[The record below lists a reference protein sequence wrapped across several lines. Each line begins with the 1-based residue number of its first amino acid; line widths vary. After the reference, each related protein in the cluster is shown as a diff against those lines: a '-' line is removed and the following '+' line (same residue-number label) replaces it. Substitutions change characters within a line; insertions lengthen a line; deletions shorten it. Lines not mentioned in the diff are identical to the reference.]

1 MSQNGLGKSAAVI
14 VAAILLFSVFS
25 VLTLSIKPAEAQ
37 QAPQLPQLS
46 QQAQSLPREQRN
58 WEYLNGDAWGQ
69 NYNPQNQLNKDNV
82 QFLELKWIYPIP
94 TVTQQAGRF
103 QGFASVN
110 EGSMAPPLVVDGVMY
125 TVLNSKMVLAIDAK
139 TGKEVWRWVNS
150 FDNRNINSSLPV
162 LSGYQIG
169 HTHGIHYVDGKIW
182 LNDFGCQVTAL
193 DAKTGK
199 SVRNYTNLCREIPM
213 DSPQGMGIP
222 TNSGFYAG
230 AGGHPPSFYNRE
242 NIMIWTIGGASEG
255 TWGGRSYVAGHDI
268 TTGQLKWRF
277 FYIPPCGDPATCKPL
292 FQREKQEWGNWL
304 VQNCNKI
311 WIQGIKSC
319 TLDQDL
325 LRNDF
330 GNMRFNSG
338 VSNVWGTYVVDQ
350 ETGILYFGTAQAGPD
365 WNATHAPG
373 FRLFGASVLALN
385 ARNGELVWA
394 HQTTARDLWDYDCS
408 WNTILTNAKVKGQD
422 KKVVI
427 KACKNGFVHVLDAAT
442 GEKLHLLE
450 SPDIKRT
457 PEQLLGNPEWNG
469 RLFDPRNKDHMTKP
483 WTNYPSKD
491 AFFFNCPVTG
501 CLESDIAYDPV
512 RNMVFAGTYNSPTW
526 ARITGAD
533 PRGVSLG
540 GQLNPANFPKPFEPK
555 INMTINAWDLN
566 TGELK
571 WRYFIDKVG
580 FRGGVIVSGGLVWF
594 AATDGFAK
602 ALDAD
607 TGKVLYEANLGISQ
621 LVQPTI
627 AADADGKIKLF
638 RVVGGHAFFANILGP
653 QGSGSNVPGAIMAY
667 GLPDTIPAPKEIIK
681 EVPKEVI
688 KEVPKEVIKEV
699 TVETVS
705 PVSYGIVGLG
715 IVIAVIG
722 IVMSR
727 RKKA

>member
-1 MSQNGLGKSAAVI
+1 
-14 VAAILLFSVFS
+14 
-25 VLTLSIKPAEAQ
+25 
-37 QAPQLPQLS
+37 
-46 QQAQSLPREQRN
+46 
-58 WEYLNGDAWGQ
+58 
-69 NYNPQNQLNKDNV
+69 
-82 QFLELKWIYPIP
+82 
-94 TVTQQAGRF
+94 
-103 QGFASVN
+103 
-110 EGSMAPPLVVDGVMY
+110 MAPPLVVDGVLY
-125 TVLNSKMVLAIDAK
+125 TVLNSKQVLAINAK
-139 TGKEVWRWVNS
+139 TGKEVWRWTNN

-162 LSGYQIG
+162 ITGYQLG

-182 LNDFGCQVTAL
+182 LNDFGCQVTTL
-193 DAKTGK
+193 DAKTGR

-255 TWGGRSYVAGHDI
+255 TWGGRSYVAGIDMN
-268 TTGQLKWRF
+268 TGQTKWRF

-311 WIQGIKSC
+311 WIQQIKSC
-319 TLDQDL
+319 ELDQDL

-338 VSNVWGTYVVDQ
+338 VSNVWGTMVVDQ

-365 WNATHAPG
+365 WNATYAPG
-373 FRLFGASVLALN
+373 FRLFGASVIALN

-394 HQTTARDLWDYDCS
+394 HQTTARDLWDYDCA

-427 KACKNGFVHVLDAAT
+427 KGCKNGIVYVFDPAT
-442 GEKLHLLE
+442 GAALHVLE

-457 PEQLLGNPEWNG
+457 EHAKLY
-469 RLFDPRNKDHMTKP
+469 DPRSKADMTKP

-491 AFFFNCPVTG
+491 AFWMNCFAAG
-501 CLESDIAYDPV
+501 CLEADIAYDPT
-512 RNMVFAGTYNSPTW
+512 RNMVYAPTYNNPAWSKVGN
-526 ARITGAD
+526 AEV
-533 PRGVSLG
+533 RGVSLASA
-540 GQLNPANFPKPFEPK
+540 PAGTAPFTPK
-555 INMTINAWDLN
+555 INSTINAWDLD
-566 TGELK
+566 TGQLK
-571 WRYFIDKVG
+571 WKYFIDKVG
-580 FRGGVIVSGGLVWF
+580 FRGGVIVTGGTVWY
-594 AATDGFAK
+594 AAVDGFAR

-607 TGKVLYEANLGISQ
+607 TGKVLYEANLGSSTVI
-621 LVQPTI
+621 QPTI
-627 AADADGKIKLF
+627 AADSDGKMKVF
-638 RVVGGHAFFANILGP
+638 RVIGGRAFAGLGTA
-653 QGSGSNVPGAIMAY
+653 VPGAIMAY

-688 KEVPKEVIKEV
+688 KEVVKEVIKEVPKEVIKEVPKEVIKEV

-705 PVSYGIVGLG
+705 PVSYAIVGIGIIIAVVGIVL
-715 IVIAVIG
+715 
-722 IVMSR
+722 SR
-727 RKKA
+727 RRKA